1 MLVIAAGIRPN
12 VGLVQRAGLTVEPAI
27 VTDDH
32 MPSVD
37 DEDVYVVG
45 ECAQQ
50 RGQVYSL
57 VAPLWEQAR
66 VLADHITET
75 DSGAAYHGSRTAT
88 SSSSPASTSR
98 RWVSK
103 PPKQTTTNPPQLI
116 VTADSA
122 SGLEVD
128 PADGSG
134 SRDSPFARTGRGLAQ
149 AIRPWAQV
157 LRPNRSQSPPVRW
170 SKAHSRAQ
178 PRNQAWE
185 AAISILMCER

>member
-32 MPSVD
+32 MRSVD

-75 DSGAAYHGSRTAT
+75 DSSAAYHGSRTAT
-88 SSSSPASTSR
+88 KLKVAGVDVAAMGVKAPETDDDESAAADRYR
-98 RWVSK
+98 RFGIGARGRSGGWVRIQRL
-103 PPKQTTTNPPQLI
+103 P
-116 VTADSA
+116 V
-122 SGLEVD
+122 
-128 PADGSG
+128 
-134 SRDSPFARTGRGLAQ
+134 
-149 AIRPWAQV
+149 
-157 LRPNRSQSPPVRW
+157 RPNR
-170 SKAHSRAQ
+170 
-178 PRNQAWE
+178 
-185 AAISILMCER
+185 